1 MEKLGIEPKLLLA
14 QIVNFILFFI
24 LVKKFIVKPFIQ
36 FLDQEKK
43 KEKEKEDA
51 LTKIKKSEE
60 QLTEQERKLK
70 DKAKRELDA
79 ILIEAKKDGQQIR
92 ADILKQAEIDAEEIK
107 TRMKKQLDEERD
119 RLYKDIRE
127 KIADVSLYLVNEGL
141 KEALDVETKRKITER
156 ILRNLSTTK
165 IIEN

>member
-43 KEKEKEDA
+43 KDKEKEDA

-107 TRMKKQLDEERD
+107 TSMKKQLDEERE

>member
-107 TRMKKQLDEERD
+107 TRMKKQLDEERE

>member
-1 MEKLGIEPKLLLA
+1 MLA

-60 QLTEQERKLK
+60 QLTEKERKLK